1 MAQLQSTRALEAV
14 SSVRGRRS
22 AFTPVRCSATSSRV
36 SSSFS
41 SGASSRLQLARPV
54 RPATF
59 GPASLVRP
67 RLAPVCCSAVA
78 NGKLISSTEVPAFIP
93 RDDMMDQLFRWT
105 MMEAAESGQR
115 NFGMPMTI
123 APVYFEE
130 RLWGFNVAIFKEGV
144 KLTDLGVMFDK
155 EVVTKHEWVGRGED
169 GFPVM
174 EGKADDI
181 KGKNFQIWKMDSE
194 PVGEDLRA
202 TIRAYC
208 TALVAALNRYYAFGS
223 VFVDDNQ

>member
-14 SSVRGRRS
+14 SSVRGRRA
-22 AFTPVRCSATSSRV
+22 AFTPVRCSAGRV
-36 SSSFS
+36 SSSAS
-41 SGASSRLQLARPV
+41 SSVSSRLQLTRPA

-59 GPASLVRP
+59 GPVSPVRS
-67 RLAPVCCSAVA
+67 RSAPVCSSVA

-105 MMEAAESGQR
+105 MMEAGEAGQR

-123 APVYFEE
+123 EPVYHEE
-130 RLWGFNVAIFKEGV
+130 RLWGFNVGIFKEGI
-144 KLTDLGVMFDK
+144 KQTDLGVMFDK
-155 EVVTKHEWVGRGED
+155 SVVTKHEWVGRGED

-174 EGKADDI
+174 EGKADDV
-181 KGKNFQIWKMDSE
+181 KGKNFEIWKMDSE
-194 PVGEDLRA
+194 PVSEDLRA

-223 VFVDDNQ
+223 VFVDDAQ

>member
-14 SSVRGRRS
+14 SSVRGRRA
-22 AFTPVRCSATSSRV
+22 AFMPVHCSASSSRV
-36 SSSFS
+36 SSSVS
-41 SGASSRLQLARPV
+41 SSVSSRLQPARPV
-54 RPATF
+54 RSATF
-59 GPASLVRP
+59 GPGSPVRS
-67 RLAPVCCSAVA
+67 RSAALCSAVA

-105 MMEAAESGQR
+105 MMEAGESGQR

-123 APVYFEE
+123 EPVYFEE

-174 EGKADDI
+174 EGKADDV
-181 KGKNFQIWKMDSE
+181 KGKMFEIWKMDSE
-194 PVGEDLRA
+194 PVGEDLRS

-223 VFVDDNQ
+223 VFVDDAQ